1 MFYRLSKILKR
12 RTPDQCRSHH
22 QKLQLKFKDDL
33 KAIMSEVQKKIQK
46 CMAEEYVNQQHNLF
60 QFKFPMTE
68 YDQRPSIESDRE
80 EELIN
85 G

>member
-1 MFYRLSKILKR
+1 
-12 RTPDQCRSHH
+12 
-22 QKLQLKFKDDL
+22 
-33 KAIMSEVQKKIQK
+33 
-46 CMAEEYVNQQHNLF
+46 MAEEYVNQQHNLF